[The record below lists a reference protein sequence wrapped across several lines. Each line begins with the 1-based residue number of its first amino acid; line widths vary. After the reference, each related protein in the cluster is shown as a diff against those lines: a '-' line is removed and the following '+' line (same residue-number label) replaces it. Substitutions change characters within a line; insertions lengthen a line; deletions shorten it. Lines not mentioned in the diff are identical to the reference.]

1 VTNIVRVVK
10 LDAKKAAEI
19 ARKVL
24 KLDKPHMFVIQTFR
38 GKPVLKA
45 IPVPQTQSLA
55 KYVQEHYEE
64 CPWAHLKGEEFHKF
78 IREHGIHPGAAC
90 VRWLAERYRR
100 EVGVKG
106 KSKKKKTKTQMLIE
120 ALAAAEAEKPQEATP
135 QQPPQI
141 PTTPQQQPQ
150 AQETAPQQSQPQRQR
165 RPEEL
170 LLEEAPPLEEVLEK
184 LLRLR

>member
-1 VTNIVRVVK
+1 MRAVK
-10 LDAKKAAEI
+10 LDAETMKEI

-38 GKPVLKA
+38 GKPVLRA
-45 IPVPQTQSLA
+45 VPVPQAQSLA

-64 CPWAHLKGEEFHKF
+64 CPWAHLKGEEFRKF
-78 IREHGIHPGAAC
+78 VKEHGIHPGAAC

-106 KSKKKKTKTQMLIE
+106 KGGKKTKTQMLIE

-135 QQPPQI
+135 QQQPQQLPQPQT
-141 PTTPQQQPQ
+141 PTTLQQAPQVQTPQ
-150 AQETAPQQSQPQRQR
+150 TAPQPPRQR